1 MSLVVQL
8 DSGPLGLVSNPRA
21 VPLAMECERWVE
33 TLLVGG
39 ADVVVPEIA
48 DYEVRRELIRAGKR
62 EGIARLNVLR
72 QALRY
77 LPLSTKVMD
86 QAAEYWAAARNLG
99 RKAAPDAAL
108 DGDVILAAQAKSAAQ
123 PGGRYYQCPAPGSVC
138 ETPALERHPLESL
151 NEALGRLHQP
161 RQ

>member
-48 DYEVRRELIRAGKR
+48 DYEVRRRELIRAGKR

-123 PGGRYYQCPAPGSVC
+123 PGDESIVATTNV
-138 ETPALERHPLESL
+138 RHLDLFVRPL
-151 NEALGRLHQP
+151 HWKDIC
-161 RQ
+161 